1 MMDGRKDGIAN
12 GMRAV
17 DDPEG
22 SDPTMLVAAGRL
34 IASLDAMGSL
44 ASACTSDANALGMY
58 GAAAELRDIVRRLK
72 MLRVAADDA
81 VMALAGALEDGGA

>member
-1 MMDGRKDGIAN
+1 MGDDTGRDRRDGIKV
-12 GMRAV
+12 V

-58 GAAAELRDIVRRLK
+58 GAAAELREIVRRLK
-72 MLRVAADDA
+72 MLASLSSGV
-81 VMALAGALEDGGA
+81 